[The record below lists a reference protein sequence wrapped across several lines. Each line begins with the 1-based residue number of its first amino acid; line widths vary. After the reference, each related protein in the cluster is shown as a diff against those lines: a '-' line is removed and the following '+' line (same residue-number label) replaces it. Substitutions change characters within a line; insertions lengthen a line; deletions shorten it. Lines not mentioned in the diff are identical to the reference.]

1 MPKALV
7 AYANGSEDME
17 VTAVASILC
26 RGGVEVVRAAI
37 IPEGK
42 EIVLSHGQRTL
53 CDVKYYAV
61 QGATIRS
68 DRSPRGLRG
77 LQELRGLPSFN

>member
-53 CDVKYYAV
+53 CDVNITQCKG
-61 QGATIRS
+61 QQS